1 MKRLNTL
8 LNEVKG
14 EKAHKEAIAMG
25 LKYKGFGY
33 WVDSSG
39 KTTHK
44 TVGDV
49 LQPVDLEQEAE
60 KAEKVAGGNTGEVV
74 PNMSTSAQMTQAG
87 QMPGVRTAMG
97 LPPVTPGS
105 MVGGAPEPGKE
116 QVPATLEWEPGP
128 DGSTCVNSAEPPAAV
143 PEDSYVGTP
152 NNIKW
157 IAGPQGSNFTNI
169 TFDQLKAVMEE
180 LVGVQEEEEKDYT
193 GQRTMMDRVRGKIK
207 LPSDGGET
215 ERRVQ
220 KALAPLKTKDREA
233 ELDHLSKAGAPDYG
247 GDDRQRAQ
255 IANDAAYRVP
265 SRVKDKQKV
274 KEMNKTL
281 QGSGFLSQPDF
292 DLKGK
297 GDYMAS
303 GAFGEVNM
311 GKDGKSVIKEGDIGV
326 DELKALAMLK
336 DHDRFPT
343 LLNAE
348 FTEPFKHKS
357 SERNNPG
364 GAKRLKMGP
373 NQSAY
378 WNPDDKS
385 DFDKRFPTARGVF
398 AMSKAEGRP
407 LFDWDGE
414 LDEDQD
420 TDLADKIHRLRR
432 DMHMAGLSH
441 NDMHGGNILRDD
453 DGNVSMLDLGLAKAN
468 PISALMEAMGGLGDQ
483 DEGDYQLSDH
493 GWMDRIPQGL
503 RDRIE
508 RNHGRLREHLLD
520 QLNPE
525 DDPSEVEDFLT
536 GGIRQ
541 SDTQLDELRERFP
554 FLQDEDGVRDLISMF
569 YEGVDGYKPPNL
581 KDRMSK
587 AHGKLVDEIP
597 EGDLDT
603 WKRANNLMQML
614 GKPPI
619 PWKGLDIE
627 SDD

>member
-1 MKRLNTL
+1 
-8 LNEVKG
+8 
-14 EKAHKEAIAMG
+14 MG

-39 KTTHK
+39 NTTHK
-44 TVGDV
+44 TVGDT

-60 KAEKVAGGNTGEVV
+60 KAGKGAGDVGEVV
-74 PNMSTSAQMTQAG
+74 PNMSTAAQMTQAG

-97 LPPVTPGS
+97 LPPVAPGS
-105 MVGGAPEPGKE
+105 MVGGAPEPGQE
-116 QVPATLEWEPGP
+116 QAPATLEWEPGP
-128 DGSTCVNSAEPPAAV
+128 DGSTCVNSNEPPGEV

-180 LVGVQEEEEKDYT
+180 LVGVQEEEGKDYT
-193 GQRTMMDRVRGKIK
+193 GQRTMMDRIRGKVK

-247 GDDRQRAQ
+247 GDSRQRAQ

-265 SRVKDKQKV
+265 SRMKDRKKV

-281 QGSGFLSQPDF
+281 QESGFISNPNF

-297 GDYMAS
+297 GDYIAS
-303 GAFGEVNM
+303 GAFGEVSM
-311 GKDGKSVIKEGDIGV
+311 GKDGKSVIKEGNIGV

-336 DHDRFPT
+336 DHEQFPT

-364 GAKRLKMGP
+364 GAKRLKTGP
-373 NQSAY
+373 NKSAY
-378 WNPDDKS
+378 WDPDDQS
-385 DFDKRFPTARGVF
+385 EFDDRYPTARGVF
-398 AMSKAEGRP
+398 AMSKAKGRP

-420 TDLADKIHRLRR
+420 MDLADKIWRLRR
-432 DMHMAGLSH
+432 DLHTSGLSH

-468 PISALMEAMGGLGDQ
+468 PISALMEAMGGLDPGD
-483 DEGDYQLSDH
+483 GDYQLSAH
-493 GWMDRIPQGL
+493 GWLDRIPDAL
-503 RDRIE
+503 RDRLTGNHE
-508 RNHGRLREHLLD
+508 RVREHILD

-525 DDPSEVEDFLT
+525 DDPSEVEDFLR
-536 GGIRQ
+536 GGIRS
-541 SDTQLDELRERFP
+541 SDTELDGLRKRFP

-569 YEGVDGYKPPNL
+569 YEGVEGYKQPTL
-581 KDRMSK
+581 KDRMAK

-603 WKRANNLMQML
+603 WKRANNLMQLL

-619 PWKGLDIE
+619 PWKGLDID